1 MEKKPKQRII
11 EKAEYIPPWRNRN
24 EWWQYFCQGRKK
36 ASKEKKSN
44 VKITYK
50 TNVLN
55 KMVFAVLFYVMLGLN
70 LA

>member
-1 MEKKPKQRII
+1 MMTILLPGAKKGKQ
-11 EKAEYIPPWRNRN
+11 
-24 EWWQYFCQGRKK
+24 GKK
-36 ASKEKKSN
+36 NN

-55 KMVFAVLFYVMLGLN
+55 KMVFAVLLYVMLGLN